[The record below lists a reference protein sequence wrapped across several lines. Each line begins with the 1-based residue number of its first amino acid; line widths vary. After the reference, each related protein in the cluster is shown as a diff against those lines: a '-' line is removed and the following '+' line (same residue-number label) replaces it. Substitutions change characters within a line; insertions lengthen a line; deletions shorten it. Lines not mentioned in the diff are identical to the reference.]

1 MAKSAKTQA
10 TVVGTTIEALVK
22 EGKALAKIWK
32 QTNSLKDSTKAS
44 GFDTRLGKLMQ
55 ELKAQSTQDSGQISR
70 QVLVAHGIHTI
81 DRRRRS
87 EALWF
92 VENQA
97 ECLEFMKASKKG
109 FTSLT
114 ALQAAMRKANAD
126 TKPAKAE
133 VSNVGQSDAKPAK
146 AEPKMVQHSETK
158 VSVPVTR
165 SVMVNTIIKQCE
177 ANNLDLEKVIDDL
190 IDRLNAQ
197 EAQVKKE
204 AEMNLTLKKSIG

>member
-10 TVVGTTIEALVK
+10 TVVGTTIDALVK

-55 ELKAQSTQDSGQISR
+55 ELKAQSTNDKGQISR

-114 ALQAAMRKANAD
+114 ALQAAMRKATA
-126 TKPAKAE
+126 TTEPAKAE
-133 VSNVGQSDAKPAK
+133 VSNVGQSDDKPAK

-177 ANNLDLEKVIDDL
+177 ANGLDLEKVIDDL

>member
-10 TVVGTTIEALVK
+10 TVVGTTIDALVK

-55 ELKAQSTQDSGQISR
+55 ELKAQSTNDKGQISR

-114 ALQAAMRKANAD
+114 ALQAAMRKANAA
-126 TKPAKAE
+126 TQPAKAE

-177 ANNLDLEKVIDDL
+177 ANGLDLEKVIDDL